1 LTQKFMEC
9 PLFEKCKKKC
19 GMSCEGRN
27 FADCDFYKLLLKEAK
42 IEKWKEQR
50 RLWK

>member
-1 LTQKFMEC
+1 MEC
-9 PLFEKCKKKC
+9 PLFEKCKRV
-19 GMSCEGRN
+19 GMDCSERN
-27 FADCDFYKLLLKEAK
+27 FANCNFYKEILREAK